1 VVDNHTSPVRT
12 WLERLDDR
20 EDDLKWLSPYEPE
33 LLEVLRRGLNFP
45 AHYHDSIDLLSRIFP
60 HFNERYARPDD
71 WHGLLIDALIPAMD
85 FRDAR
90 LKANV
95 FRHIGELVLK
105 AGKVNAASTMF
116 RKSLEDA
123 ETGRHDTMML
133 SALIGLMKLQWFD
146 LTRCVDERLIER
158 ARKLSDES
166 GSEDLR
172 IEFYGALA
180 NLHFRQGYLSKALEA
195 GELALNLA
203 QQSGDAASAG
213 RMALTVAGICRQ
225 MYVVQRDRETLDQA
239 YAYLDLAAEKLSA
252 TEYGLQFTVLAY
264 EQGVLDL
271 QHEDY
276 ESAEEAF
283 SEALA
288 EAQRLKIDMYV
299 TVARHGLGLAQAHSG
314 KRAEARENMLAAL
327 EAWRRQNN
335 RYEEVSVLQ
344 ALGYLEQREGNRQQ
358 ALEYLNQA
366 LTLCDQLE
374 KVPQSEAMRQHIDDT
389 IAEVYGS

>member
-1 VVDNHTSPVRT
+1 
-12 WLERLDDR
+12 
-20 EDDLKWLSPYEPE
+20 
-33 LLEVLRRGLNFP
+33 
-45 AHYHDSIDLLSRIFP
+45 
-60 HFNERYARPDD
+60 
-71 WHGLLIDALIPAMD
+71 
-85 FRDAR
+85 
-90 LKANV
+90 
-95 FRHIGELVLK
+95 
-105 AGKVNAASTMF
+105 
-116 RKSLEDA
+116 
-123 ETGRHDTMML
+123 
-133 SALIGLMKLQWFD
+133 MKLQWFD